1 MKKRIFLSMCVILC
15 IAGSIACSKKEVEK
29 AQIEN
34 DVKVEAEKYDDD
46 NEPVTVLENNLVNTE
61 FNEISGEEFRS
72 YIKEEAITKDNWK
85 DFFVLKKEQRT
96 ENEANGTVYVLSVDK
111 VHQKKDFCF
120 VFDIK
125 NKDIT
130 AKDCVFEKNTISMEW
145 GNKNSDGKET
155 ELSIDDFVG
164 KRVEGTIIYADV
176 PNEIWRAC
184 KDGTDKNGFRVKDA
198 DVLYEFYDDG
208 VPVKLDS
215 FIERET
221 DKN

>member
-1 MKKRIFLSMCVILC
+1 MLLCV
-15 IAGSIACSKKEVEK
+15 AGSIACSKKEVEK

-46 NEPVTVLENNLVNTE
+46 
-61 FNEISGEEFRS
+61 
-72 YIKEEAITKDNWK
+72 
-85 DFFVLKKEQRT
+85 
-96 ENEANGTVYVLSVDK
+96 NEANGTVYVLSVDK

-176 PNEIWRAC
+176 PNEIWRDC
-184 KDGTDKNGFRVKDA
+184 KDGTDKN
-198 DVLYEFYDDG
+198 
-208 VPVKLDS
+208 
-215 FIERET
+215 
-221 DKN
+221 